1 MRCPDCRIPVTGGTY
16 CLDCA
21 ERRARPAALYREVMG
36 ETARRYRR
44 EDYSEQP
51 HAGRRRA
58 RFCGL
63 GLAAWH
69 RRCAAEI
76 LGPWLRDERRLTR
89 QALEDVKV
97 ELAAAWRIVREIGA
111 ETRAPVLP

>member
-21 ERRARPAALYREVMG
+21 ERRGRPAVLYRLVMG
-36 ETARRYRR
+36 ETARRYRG
-44 EDYSEQP
+44 EDFSQQP
-51 HAGRRRA
+51 HAGGRRRRA
-58 RFCGL
+58 CTL

-76 LGPWLRDERRLTR
+76 LGPWLRDETRLTR
-89 QALEDVKV
+89 ESLEDVKV
-97 ELAAAWRIVREIGA
+97 ELAAAWRCVREIGA
-111 ETRAPVLP
+111 EERAPVLP